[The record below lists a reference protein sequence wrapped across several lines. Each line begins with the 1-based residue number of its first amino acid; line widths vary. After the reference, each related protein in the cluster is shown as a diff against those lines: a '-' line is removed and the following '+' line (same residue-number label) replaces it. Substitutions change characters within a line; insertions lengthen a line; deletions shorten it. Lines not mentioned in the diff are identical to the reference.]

1 MHGCQRCGRLDSSLR
16 GTGFGYAVS
25 LLLVTFRRPGSFG
38 VFCSGCRKK
47 EAFKYSL
54 VSGLFGWWGI
64 PWGPIYTLQTIG
76 HNSTG
81 GLQSADLNADLLA
94 AVGAELAQRGEIDEA
109 AKALEASLE
118 LRDQPE
124 VRQFLWALQGARLA
138 PADEAAAGI
147 VPTSRDEPGAL
158 NAGLSVTAGR
168 LPSFMPGDM
177 VTWREVALLRQ
188 EPFDDAD
195 ILASLDPDQAIVTRT
210 SGQWAHVRTIGGQ
223 DGWLP
228 AHTLS
233 EGQ

>member
-1 MHGCQRCGRLDSSLR
+1 MRSPGLVPARHQLRIHGELVARDLQATRIIRR
-16 GTGFGYAVS
+16 
-25 LLLVTFRRPGSFG
+25 LLLRVSEEGG
-38 VFCSGCRKK
+38 VQVFAGLGALR
-47 EAFKYSL
+47 L
-54 VSGLFGWWGI
+54 VGA

-76 HNSTG
+76 QNSAG

-94 AVGAELAQRGEIDEA
+94 AVGGELAQRGEIDEA
-109 AKALEASLE
+109 AKALERSLE

-124 VRQFLWALQGARLA
+124 VRQFLWALEGARLT
-138 PADEAAAGI
+138 PADEAAGAD
-147 VPTSRDEPGAL
+147 VPASRDEPGSVD
-158 NAGLSVTAGR
+158 AGLPVTTGL
-168 LPSFMPGDM
+168 LPSFRPGDM

-188 EPFDDAD
+188 EPFDDSD

-210 SGQWAHVRTIGGQ
+210 SGHWAHVRTIGGQ